1 MKKNFLSFLLSF
13 FITIS
18 FGQTTTNQKDSKDHF
33 LKKAKSQRT
42 VAWVLLGGGTGLF
55 FGGGLTAFGKSGPT
69 AWDYVFVTG
78 LVADIV
84 SIPFFI
90 SAHHNKKKAARVAFT
105 NQKIILPGKKNIGWL
120 TQASVT
126 IKIGF

>member
-1 MKKNFLSFLLSF
+1 MML
-13 FITIS
+13 S
-18 FGQTTTNQKDSKDHF
+18 FGQVITSQENSKDHF
-33 LKKAKSQRT
+33 LKRAKSQRT
-42 VAWVLLGGGTGLF
+42 VAWVLLGGGTALF
-55 FGGGLTAFGKSGPT
+55 FGGALISLNTYGVFGRT
-69 AWDYVFVTG
+69 NAWDYVSVTG

-105 NQKIILPGKKNIGWL
+105 NQKIILPWKNNIGFL
-120 TQASVT
+120 TQASMT